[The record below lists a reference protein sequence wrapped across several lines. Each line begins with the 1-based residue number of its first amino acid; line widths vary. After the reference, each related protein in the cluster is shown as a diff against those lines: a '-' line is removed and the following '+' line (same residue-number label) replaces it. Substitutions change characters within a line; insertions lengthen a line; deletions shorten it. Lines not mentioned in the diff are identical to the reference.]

1 MGAHMVSFADG
12 LLVFVVA
19 LIIST
24 VIIYLITKLFG
35 EKEGIITAFFAAL
48 IGTVIYT
55 IVYYLLGP
63 GWITAIIA
71 GIAWLLALRFLYK
84 IGWLKSLV
92 IAIVIWIVATVVGWF
107 LPTLGG
113 PV

>member
-1 MGAHMVSFADG
+1 MVSFADG

-35 EKEGIITAFFAAL
+35 EKEGIITALFAAL
-48 IGTVIYT
+48 IGTVIYI

-63 GWITAIIA
+63 GWIAAIIA

-84 IGWLKSLV
+84 IGWIKSLI
-92 IAIVIWIVATVVGWF
+92 IAIVIWIVATIVGWF